1 MWQIYGQITLI
12 SLTSDR
18 DNTFQMVFDVSM
30 NTSLRQQ
37 KPSYAQ
43 RLKNTPPVPL
53 SKKPNFEEEKKPIVK
68 APVDLDDLRLR
79 QEREARIVQTET
91 SKYYQDLIPNSVIRY
106 RS

>member
-1 MWQIYGQITLI
+1 MRQVFGQITLI

-37 KPSYAQ
+37 NPSYAK
-43 RLKNTPPVPL
+43 RIKNTRPVL
-53 SKKPNFEEEKKPIVK
+53 FSKKPNLEEEKKPIVK
-68 APVDLDDLRLR
+68 EHVDLEDLRLR

-91 SKYYQDLIPNSVIRY
+91 SKYY
-106 RS
+106 